1 MQMKTVMENKNEMK
15 KYRWIINLQ
24 MISPGGSEHSLFVC
38 KCT

>member
-1 MQMKTVMENKNEMK
+1 MQMKTVMENKNEIK

-24 MISPGGSEHSLFVC
+24 MISPGVSGQSLFVG